1 MSKLSVIQGARYD
14 RVMAM
19 LPSPARAMTLG
30 EVQAEREQVADD
42 LQRGGVIVVW
52 SDDHEHYLGVLT
64 RDPRVRGDAEVA
76 QLIEAG
82 HTTALEELL
91 ADPGVDETQPA

>member
-1 MSKLSVIQGARYD
+1 MSLSVIQGGRYD

-19 LPSPARAMTLG
+19 LPSPARAMTLAQI
-30 EVQAEREQVADD
+30 QADREQVAGD
-42 LQRGGVIVVW
+42 LERGGAIVVW

-64 RDPRVRGDAEVA
+64 RDPRVRGNAEVA

-82 HTTALEELL
+82 HLPPLEELL

>member
-1 MSKLSVIQGARYD
+1 MSRLSVIHGGRYG

-30 EVQAEREQVADD
+30 EIQAQREQVADA
-42 LQRGGVIVVW
+42 LGQGGAIVVW

-76 QLIEAG
+76 QLVEAG
-82 HTTALEELL
+82 HIPALERLL
-91 ADPGVDETQPA
+91 ADPGIDETQPA